1 MRPLHP
7 PAPDAPRRVPF
18 PAGLYLILDPAV
30 AGFRLH
36 PPAPDAPRRV
46 PFPALVELVKPALAT
61 GVRLFQ
67 LRMKTPHAG
76 EFYDLA
82 AQVCALVRAGG
93 GTFIVNDRV
102 DVAQAVGADGVHLG
116 QEDLPLADARKIMG
130 PDKLIGISTHNLKQA
145 VEAEGGGAD
154 YIGFGPIFPTSTK
167 EHPDPVVGLAGLR
180 EVRAKVRLPIVAIG
194 GITTK
199 DVREVV
205 AAGAHCVAVISAVL
219 AAPDPGKAMA
229 ELVKEIEDTV

>member
-1 MRPLHP
+1 LHP
-7 PAPDAPRRVPF
+7 PAPAAPRRVPF

-30 AGFRLH
+30 AGLRLH
-36 PPAPDAPRRV
+36 PPAPDVPSRV
-46 PFPALVELVKPALAT
+46 SFPALAELVTTALTT

-82 AQVCALVRAGG
+82 AQSCALVRAGG

-145 VEAEGGGAD
+145 VEAEAGGAD
-154 YIGFGPIFPTSTK
+154 YIGFGPIFPTTTK

-199 DVREVV
+199 NVREVV
-205 AAGAHCVAVISAVL
+205 AAGADCVAVISAVL
-219 AAPDPGKAMA
+219 AAPDPGNAVA
-229 ELVKEIEDTV
+229 ELVKEIEGKV

>member
-7 PAPDAPRRVPF
+7 PAPDDSTRCNREQRVPRRVPF
-18 PAGLYLILDPAV
+18 PAGLYLVLDPAV
-30 AGFRLH
+30 ASSLSLT
-36 PPAPDAPRRV
+36 D
-46 PFPALVELVKPALAT
+46 LVKAALPT

-82 AQVCALVRAGG
+82 AQLCAVVRAGG

-116 QEDLPLADARKIMG
+116 QEDLPLADARVILGSDM
-130 PDKLIGISTHNLKQA
+130 LIGISTHTINQA
-145 VEAEGGGAD
+145 LEADAGGAD

-167 EHPDPVVGLAGLR
+167 EHPDPVVGIAGLR
-180 EVRAKVRLPIVAIG
+180 EVRAKVRVPIVAIG

-199 DVREVV
+199 NVREVV
-205 AAGAHCVAVISAVL
+205 AAGADCCAVVSAVL
-219 AAPDPGKAMA
+219 AAPDPQAAITELIKAMRG
-229 ELVKEIEDTV
+229 

>member
-67 LRMKTPHAG
+67 MRMKTPHAG

-82 AQVCALVRAGG
+82 AQLCTLVRAGG

-145 VEAEGGGAD
+145 VEAEAGGAD

-167 EHPDPVVGLAGLR
+167 EHPAPVVGLAGLR

-199 DVREVV
+199 SVREVV
-205 AAGAHCVAVISAVL
+205 AAGADCVAVISAVL
-219 AAPDPGKAMA
+219 AAPDPPAALLELLKAFR
-229 ELVKEIEDTV
+229 